1 QKALKAGLK
10 GQVEKD
16 VNDAIALAKKK
27 ATKEDLIFIGG
38 STFVV
43 AEIKEL

>member
-1 QKALKAGLK
+1 MAQSIGLK
-10 GQVEKD
+10 GEIVKEVNEAIAKAKSLAT
-16 VNDAIALAKKK
+16 VNDF
-27 ATKEDLIFIGG
+27 IFIGG